1 MSSDPTRRLEAY
13 RPACSDDGVNP
24 PISDS
29 ATFAF
34 SDPDL
39 LKAAFHD
46 EAPGCFLYSRAGN
59 ASTRTLSGAL
69 AALEGSEAGHVTAS
83 GMSAIAVTLLQLASA
98 GNQIVASHTIYGGT
112 WALLA
117 NLLPRFGI
125 ETRFVDTNDID
136 AVREAI
142 TKETAAIYCET
153 LSNPMLRMP
162 DLPALAELARAS
174 DAALVIDNTFAPLL
188 VSPLA
193 LGADVVV
200 HSLTKYINGASDCVA
215 GAICADEAFVA
226 SLGDVADG
234 PAMLLGPVLDG
245 VRAQGIYKN
254 LGTLDVRMERHS
266 RNALYLAERLS
277 AQGLR
282 VVYPG
287 LESHPDHGRFN
298 AQANPGY
305 GYGGMLGLDAGSLDA
320 ANDLA
325 RRLQA
330 AEVGL
335 LAVSLGYHR
344 TLFSPSGSSTSS
356 EIPPEM
362 QNQMGLS
369 PGLLR
374 FSIGLDHDIE
384 GTWERF
390 AGCLAEA
397 GLIG

>member
-1 MSSDPTRRLEAY
+1 MASNPVDRLERYNPESSDG
-13 RPACSDDGVNP
+13 GVNP
-24 PISDS
+24 TISDS

-34 SDPDL
+34 PTPDL

-46 EAPGCFLYSRAGN
+46 EAPGCFLYSRSSN
-59 ASTRTLSGAL
+59 ATTRMLGGAL

-83 GMSAIAVTLLQLASA
+83 GISAIAVTLLQLASA

-125 ETRFVDTNDID
+125 ETRFVDTNDLD
-136 AVREAI
+136 AVSEAI
-142 TKETAAIYCET
+142 TEDTAAIYCET

-162 DLPALAELARAS
+162 DLPALAELARKN
-174 DAALVIDNTFAPLL
+174 DIALVVDNTFAPLL

-193 LGADVVV
+193 HGADIVV

-215 GAICADEAFVA
+215 GAICADENFIA

-234 PAMLLGPVLDG
+234 PAMLLGPVLDSL
-245 VRAQGIYKN
+245 RAQSIYKN
-254 LGTLDVRMERHS
+254 MGTLDVRMERHS
-266 RNALYLAERLS
+266 RNAHYLAEKLAEREI
-277 AQGLR
+277 R
-282 VVYPG
+282 VTYPG
-287 LESHPDHGRFN
+287 LPSHPDHERYDQLSNKGV
-298 AQANPGY
+298 
-305 GYGGMLGLDAGSLDA
+305 GYGGMLALDAGSAEA
-320 ANDLA
+320 ADDLA

-330 AEVGL
+330 AEVGV
-335 LAVSLGYHR
+335 LAVSLGYYR

-384 GTWERF
+384 ATWERF
-390 AGCLAEA
+390 AGCLAGA
-397 GLIG
+397 GLLG

>member
-1 MSSDPTRRLEAY
+1 MSTDPAERLERY
-13 RPACSDDGVNP
+13 RPECSDDGVNP

-29 ATFAF
+29 ATFEF
-34 SDPDL
+34 PDPDL

-46 EAPGCFLYSRAGN
+46 EAPGCFLYSRSGN
-59 ASTRTLSGAL
+59 ASTRMLAGAV

-83 GMSAIAVTLLQLASA
+83 GISAIAVTLLQLASA

-136 AVREAI
+136 AVRDAI
-142 TKETAAIYCET
+142 TPKTAAIYCET
-153 LSNPMLRMP
+153 LSNPMLRIP
-162 DLPALAELARAS
+162 DLPALAELARES
-174 DAALVIDNTFAPLL
+174 DATLVVDNTFSPLL

-193 LGADVVV
+193 HGADIVV

-215 GAICADEAFVA
+215 GAICADESFVA

-234 PAMLLGPVLDG
+234 PAMLLGPVLDSL
-245 VRAQGIYKN
+245 RAQSIYKN
-254 LGTLDVRMERHS
+254 MGTLDVRMARHS
-266 RNALYLAERLS
+266 RNALFLAERL
-277 AQGLR
+277 AEEGLK
-282 VVYPG
+282 VIYPG
-287 LESHPDHGRFN
+287 LDAHPDHERY
-298 AQANPGY
+298 ARLSNPGY
-305 GYGGMLGLDAGSLDA
+305 GHGGMLALDAGSAETADH
-320 ANDLA
+320 LA

-330 AEVGL
+330 AGVGM
-335 LAVSLGYHR
+335 LAVSLGFYR

-384 GTWERF
+384 ATWERF
-390 AGCLAEA
+390 AGCLGAA
-397 GLIG
+397 GLLS

>member
-1 MSSDPTRRLEAY
+1 MENNPTGRLERY
-13 RPACSDDGVNP
+13 RPECSNGGVNP

-34 SDPDL
+34 SNPDL

-46 EAPGCFLYSRAGN
+46 EAPGCFLYSRSGN
-59 ASTRTLSGAL
+59 ASTRMLAGAV
-69 AALEGSEAGHVTAS
+69 AAMEGSEAGHVTAS
-83 GMSAIAVTLLQLASA
+83 GISAIAITLLQLASA

-112 WALLA
+112 WALLS

-125 ETRFVDTNDID
+125 ETRFVDTNDLD

-142 TKETAAIYCET
+142 TPETAAIYCET

-162 DLPALAELARAS
+162 DIPVLAQLARDN

-193 LGADVVV
+193 HGADIVV

-215 GAICADEAFVA
+215 GAICADENFVA

-234 PAMLLGPVLDG
+234 PAMLLGPVLDSL
-245 VRAQGIYKN
+245 RAQSIYKN
-254 LGTLDVRMERHS
+254 MGTLDVRMERHS
-266 RNALYLAERLS
+266 RNAAYLAGKLVEK
-277 AQGLR
+277 GLNAI
-282 VVYPG
+282 YPG
-287 LESHPDHGRFN
+287 LENHPDHQRFD
-298 AQANPGY
+298 QLSNPDY
-305 GYGGMLGLDAGSLDA
+305 GYGGMLGLDTGSAEA
-320 ANDLA
+320 ADDLA
-325 RRLQA
+325 RRLHA
-330 AEVGL
+330 AEVGI
-335 LAVSLGYHR
+335 LAVSLGFYR

-356 EIPPEM
+356 EIPAEM

-374 FSIGLDHDIE
+374 FSIGLDGDIE
-384 GTWERF
+384 ATWERF
-390 AGCLAEA
+390 AGCLAAA
-397 GLIG
+397 GLLD